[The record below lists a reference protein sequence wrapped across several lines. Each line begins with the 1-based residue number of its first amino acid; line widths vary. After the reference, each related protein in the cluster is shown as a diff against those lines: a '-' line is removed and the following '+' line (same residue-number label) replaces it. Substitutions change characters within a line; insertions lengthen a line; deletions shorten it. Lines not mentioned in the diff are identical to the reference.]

1 MTAKTET
8 TARRDEET
16 ERLIRV
22 IRELNARGFSAQ
34 FVETGAEALS
44 AALARIPEGS
54 TVMTGSST
62 TLEQIG
68 LPQAL
73 RTHGVRFLK
82 DEITAEKDAAKRDR
96 MRKEA
101 LLADYFLGS
110 VQAITQDGVLVATD
124 ASGSR
129 IAGYAFPAKHVVII
143 ASLNKILPDL
153 EAAMARAREVALPLE
168 DARMKKQGFPG
179 STIGKWLVWERE
191 IAPDR
196 VHVILVGEPLGF

>member
-1 MTAKTET
+1 MTTRTET
-8 TARRDEET
+8 TAPRDEET

-73 RTHGVRFLK
+73 RTHGVRYLK
-82 DEITAEKDAAKRDR
+82 DEIHGEADAKKRDR
-96 MRKEA
+96 LRRGA
-101 LLADYFLGS
+101 VLADYFLGS
-110 VQAITQDGVLVATD
+110 VQAITQDGILVATD

-129 IAGYAFPAKHVVII
+129 IAGYAFPAKNVII
-143 ASLNKILPDL
+143 VASVNKIVADL

-168 DARMKKQGFPG
+168 DARMKKQGAPG
-179 STIGKWLVWERE
+179 STIGKWLIWERE
-191 IAPDR
+191 IAQGR
-196 VHVILVGEPLGF
+196 AHVILVGEPLGF